1 MTFVEGILRYLF
13 PNTKLFHYERTVK
26 IPFVGKLMLSPLRLI
41 GRSIAV
47 AITTVLVSNA
57 SLTSGILGLVCVA
70 YKYSREGKPEDATL
84 STCF

>member
-57 SLTSGILGLVCVA
+57 SLKIDILGLVCVA
-70 YKYSREGKPEDATL
+70 YNYSKEGKSKDATL
-84 STCF
+84 LTSF